1 MLITALAADTDTQLQ
16 CRSEVNADT
25 MRLSTSP
32 VRCFMQL
39 NTILSVSR
47 YIFLFHLCTAVY
59 NILRDLQKIYFFASF
74 LDTNYVSAFNQ
85 LLLCG

>member
-47 YIFLFHLCTAVY
+47 YIFCFICA
-59 NILRDLQKIYFFASF
+59 LRFITFYVIFKKYTF
-74 LDTNYVSAFNQ
+74 LLHF
-85 LLLCG
+85 